1 MAEKINNTGSSL
13 AGVKFG
19 KGCDTDVNIT
29 DDVTFDPGQISV
41 IARQKQYN
49 ESYGKTDTDKT
60 EEQKIMA
67 GEACVMRPATFVGKD
82 LIGDAYISNEAADST
97 TIAVGGIKANVTKKD
112 LMKDYHGSISEV
124 LDAILFPDADFD
136 VTAVAASKLAV
147 TPTVVNTSDKMSVLK
162 FTQTDATLN
171 KLGKFNYAKD
181 KSGNIIKDGTIY
193 AGCTDPSPVTDNVT
207 YSTTSTSI
215 NIAYNADDTF
225 TLPSDGADT
234 KYYFKSYHTLTGY
247 KFTGDNALTPCSKKG
262 VDQSG
267 TTKLN
272 GYADNKIVYTNVV
285 SVTAIAPFYGA
296 SVITGK
302 TNDINE
308 ASSYT
313 QDEINAIVN
322 QVKENK
328 LNRHVD
334 RSTLDVTFEK
344 KTTNHNAFVFLFPT
358 AFDIEA
364 VYSDHKG
371 SEVITDAMKIIGSTT
386 LGNGVDYDV
395 WTPTATS
402 LTGNVDYRVIVKTKA
417 GH

>member
-1 MAEKINNTGSSL
+1 MAETINNTGSSL

-49 ESYGKTDTDKT
+49 ESYDMAADNKT

-136 VTAVAASKLAV
+136 VTAVAAPKLAV
-147 TPTVVNTSDKMSVLK
+147 IPTTVNTSDTMSVLK

-171 KLGKFNYAKD
+171 NLGKFNYAKD

-193 AGCTDPSPVTDNVT
+193 VDCTDPVPVTNNVKYGLSPSSIET
-207 YSTTSTSI
+207 AYTSDT
-215 NIAYNADDTF
+215 TF
-225 TLPSDGADT
+225 TLPSNGVDT
-234 KYYFKSYHTLTGY
+234 KYYFMSYHTLTGY

-272 GYADNKIVYTNVV
+272 GYTDNKNVKTNMVT
-285 SVTAIAPFYGA
+285 VTAVAPFYGA
-296 SVITGK
+296 SVRTGK
-302 TNDINE
+302 QNDINE
-308 ASSYT
+308 SSSYT
-313 QDEINAIVN
+313 QDEINAIVS
-322 QVKENK
+322 QVNTGDNK
-328 LNRHVD
+328 LNRSVGT
-334 RSTLDVTFEK
+334 STLDVAFDK
-344 KTTNHNAFVFLFPT
+344 GTNNDAFVFLFPA
-358 AFDIEA
+358 AFKIKA
-364 VYSDHKG
+364 VYGDHKG
-371 SEVITDAMKIIGSTT
+371 SEALGSMKEIGSTT
-386 LGNGVDYDV
+386 INNINYKV
-395 WTPTATS
+395 WTPTVS
-402 LTGNVDYRVIVKTKA
+402 PLTGYVEYRVVV
-417 GH
+417 GLN

>member
-49 ESYGKTDTDKT
+49 ESYDKTADDKT

-67 GEACVMRPATFVGKD
+67 GKACVMRPATFVGKD

-136 VTAVAASKLAV
+136 VTAAPQA
-147 TPTVVNTSDKMSVLK
+147 PTLKVNKTSVYNSDKMSVLT
-162 FTQTDATLN
+162 FTQTDATSN

-193 AGCTDPSPVTDNVT
+193 ANCTDPSPVTDNVT
-207 YSTTSTSI
+207 YSTTSTAI
-215 NIAYNADDTF
+215 NTAYNGDTTF
-225 TLPSDGADT
+225 ALSANGADT

-262 VDQSG
+262 LDQSG
-267 TTKLN
+267 TSELN

-296 SVITGK
+296 SVRTGK
-302 TNDINE
+302 QNDINE
-308 ASSYT
+308 ASSYNS
-313 QDEINAIVN
+313 DEINAIVE
-322 QVKENK
+322 QVKETK
-328 LNRHVD
+328 LNRVVGTN
-334 RSTLDVTFEK
+334 TLDVAFDK
-344 KTTNHNAFVFLFPT
+344 GTNNDAFVFLFPA
-358 AFDIEA
+358 AFKINA
-364 VYSDHKG
+364 VYGDHKG
-371 SEVITDAMKIIGSTT
+371 SEALGSMKQIGLTT
-386 LGNGVDYDV
+386 INNISYKV
-395 WTPTATS
+395 WTPTVTP
-402 LTGNVDYRVIVKTKA
+402 LTDYVEYRVIV
-417 GH
+417 GL

>member
-1 MAEKINNTGSSL
+1 MAETINSTGSSL

-49 ESYGKTDTDKT
+49 ESYDKTADDKT

-67 GEACVMRPATFVGKD
+67 GEACVIRPATFVGKD

-136 VTAVAASKLAV
+136 VTAAPQA
-147 TPTVVNTSDKMSVLK
+147 PTLKVNKTSVYNSDKMSVLT
-162 FTQTDATLN
+162 FTQTDAASN

-181 KSGNIIKDGTIY
+181 KSGNIIKDGAIY
-193 AGCTDPSPVTDNVT
+193 ANCTDPSPVTDNVT
-207 YSTTSTSI
+207 YSTTSTAI
-215 NIAYNADDTF
+215 NTAYNGDTTF
-225 TLPSDGADT
+225 ALSANGADT

-267 TTKLN
+267 TSELN
-272 GYADNKIVYTNVV
+272 GYADNKIIYTNVV
-285 SVTAIAPFYGA
+285 SVMAIAPFYGA
-296 SVITGK
+296 SVRTGK
-302 TNDINE
+302 QNDINE
-308 ASSYT
+308 ASSYA
-313 QDEINAIVN
+313 QDEINAIVE
-322 QVKENK
+322 QVKETK
-328 LNRHVD
+328 LNRVVGT
-334 RSTLDVTFEK
+334 STLDVAFDK
-344 KTTNHNAFVFLFPT
+344 GTNNDAFVFLFPA
-358 AFDIEA
+358 AFKINA
-364 VYSDHKG
+364 VYGDHKG
-371 SEVITDAMKIIGSTT
+371 SEALGSMKEIGLTT
-386 LGNGVDYDV
+386 INNISYKV
-395 WTPTATS
+395 WTPTVS
-402 LTGNVDYRVIVKTKA
+402 PLTGYVEYRVIV
-417 GH
+417 GL

>member
-1 MAEKINNTGSSL
+1 MAETINSTGSSL

-147 TPTVVNTSDKMSVLK
+147 NKTVVYDSDKMSVLT

-181 KSGNIIKDGTIY
+181 KSGNIIKDGSIY
-193 AGCTDPSPVTDNVT
+193 EDCTDPVPVTNNVT

-215 NIAYNADDTF
+215 NTAYNGNKTF
-225 TLPSDGADT
+225 TLPSNGADT

-262 VDQSG
+262 VDQSD

-272 GYADNKIVYTNVV
+272 GYTDNKIVYTNVV
-285 SVTAIAPFYGA
+285 SVTAIAPFYGG

-302 TNDINE
+302 ANDINE
-308 ASSYT
+308 ALSYT
-313 QDEINAIVN
+313 QDEINTIVS
-322 QVKENK
+322 QVNTGDNK
-328 LNRHVD
+328 INRSVE
-334 RSTLDVTFEK
+334 RSILDVIFEK
-344 KTTNHNAFVFLFPT
+344 KTTNHNAYVFLFPA
-358 AFDIEA
+358 AFRIEA

-386 LGNGVDYDV
+386 INNINYNV

-402 LTGNVDYRVIVKTKA
+402 LTGNVDYRVIVKL
-417 GH
+417 

>member
-1 MAEKINNTGSSL
+1 MAETINSTGTSL

-19 KGCDTDVNIT
+19 KGCDIDVNIT

-49 ESYGKTDTDKT
+49 ESYDKTDTDKT

-67 GEACVMRPATFVGKD
+67 GEACVIRPATFVGKD

-136 VTAVAASKLAV
+136 VTAVAAPKLAV
-147 TPTVVNTSDKMSVLK
+147 NKTVVYDSDKMSVLT
-162 FTQTDATLN
+162 FTQTHAALN
-171 KLGKFNYAKD
+171 NLGKFNYAKD
-181 KSGNIIKDGTIY
+181 TSGNIIKDGTLY
-193 AGCTDPSPVTDNVT
+193 EGCADPSPVTVNVK

-215 NIAYNADDTF
+215 INAYNANTTF
-225 TLPSDGADT
+225 KLQSNGADT
-234 KYYFKSYHTLTGY
+234 KYYFNSYHTLTGY

-272 GYADNKIVYTNVV
+272 GYLDNKTVYTNIV
-285 SVTAIAPFYGA
+285 SVTAIAPFYGG

-313 QDEINAIVN
+313 QDEINAIVS
-322 QVKENK
+322 QVNTGDNK
-328 LNRHVD
+328 LNRAVGT
-334 RSTLDVTFEK
+334 STLDVTFDK
-344 KTTNHNAFVFLFPT
+344 GTNNDAFVFLFPA
-358 AFDIEA
+358 AFKIKA
-364 VYSDHKG
+364 VYGDHKG
-371 SEVITDAMKIIGSTT
+371 SEALGSMKEIGSTII
-386 LGNGVDYDV
+386 NNINYKV
-395 WTPTATS
+395 WTPTVS
-402 LTGNVDYRVIVKTKA
+402 PLTGYVEYRVVV
-417 GH
+417 GL

>member
-1 MAEKINNTGSSL
+1 MAETINNTGSSL

-49 ESYGKTDTDKT
+49 ESYDKTDTDKT
-60 EEQKIMA
+60 EEQKIMT

-136 VTAVAASKLAV
+136 VTAVAAPKLAV
-147 TPTVVNTSDKMSVLK
+147 NKTVVYDSDKMSVLT
-162 FTQTDATLN
+162 FTQTHAASN
-171 KLGKFNYAKD
+171 NLGKFNYAKD
-181 KSGNIIKDGTIY
+181 TSGNIIKDGTIY
-193 AGCTDPSPVTDNVT
+193 ADCTDPVPVTNNVT

-215 NIAYNADDTF
+215 NTAYNSNKTF
-225 TLPSDGADT
+225 ALPSNGADT

-262 VDQSG
+262 VDQSD
-267 TTKLN
+267 TAKLN
-272 GYADNKIVYTNVV
+272 GYADNKIVYTDVV
-285 SVTAIAPFYGA
+285 SVTAIAPFYGG

-313 QDEINAIVN
+313 QDEINAIVS
-322 QVKENK
+322 QVNTGDNK
-328 LNRHVD
+328 INRSVV
-334 RSTLDVTFEK
+334 RSTLDVVFEK
-344 KTTNHNAFVFLFPT
+344 KTTNHNAFVFLFPA
-358 AFDIEA
+358 AFRIEA

-386 LGNGVDYDV
+386 INHINYNV

-402 LTGNVDYRVIVKTKA
+402 LTGNVDYRVIVKL
-417 GH
+417 

>member
-1 MAEKINNTGSSL
+1 MAETINNTGSSL

-29 DDVTFDPGQISV
+29 DDVTFDSGQISV

-136 VTAVAASKLAV
+136 VTGVAASKLAV
-147 TPTVVNTSDKMSVLK
+147 NKTVVYDSDKMSVLT
-162 FTQTDATLN
+162 FTQTDATSN

-181 KSGNIIKDGTIY
+181 KSGHIIKDGTIY
-193 AGCTDPSPVTDNVT
+193 ANCTDPSPVTDNVT
-207 YSTTSTSI
+207 YSTTSTAI
-215 NIAYNADDTF
+215 NTAYNADDTF

-267 TTKLN
+267 TSELN
-272 GYADNKIVYTNVV
+272 GYTDNKIVYTNVV

-296 SVITGK
+296 SVRTGK
-302 TNDINE
+302 QNDINE
-308 ASSYT
+308 ASSYNS
-313 QDEINAIVN
+313 DEINAIVE
-322 QVKENK
+322 QVKETK
-328 LNRHVD
+328 LNRVVGT
-334 RSTLDVTFEK
+334 STLDVAFDK
-344 KTTNHNAFVFLFPT
+344 GTNNDAFVFLFPK
-358 AFDIEA
+358 AFKINA
-364 VYSDHKG
+364 VYGDHKG
-371 SEVITDAMKIIGSTT
+371 SEALGSMKEIGSTT
-386 LGNGVDYDV
+386 INKINYKV
-395 WTPTATS
+395 WTPTVS
-402 LTGNVDYRVIVKTKA
+402 PLTGYVEYRVVV
-417 GH
+417 GL

>member
-1 MAEKINNTGSSL
+1 MAEKINSTGSSL

-136 VTAVAASKLAV
+136 VTAVAAPKLAV
-147 TPTVVNTSDKMSVLK
+147 NKTVVYDSDKMSVLT
-162 FTQTDATLN
+162 FTQTHAASN
-171 KLGKFNYAKD
+171 NLGKFNYAKD

-193 AGCTDPSPVTDNVT
+193 VDCTDPVPVTNNVT
-207 YSTTSTSI
+207 YSLTSTSI
-215 NIAYNADDTF
+215 NLAYNANDTF
-225 TLPSDGADT
+225 TLPSHGADT
-234 KYYFKSYHTLTGY
+234 KYYFKSYHTLKNY
-247 KFTGDNALTPCSKKG
+247 VFTGDDAFTPCSKKG
-262 VDQSG
+262 VDQSD

-272 GYADNKIVYTNVV
+272 GYTDNKIVYTNIV

-296 SVITGK
+296 SVRTGK
-302 TNDINE
+302 QNDINE

-313 QDEINAIVN
+313 QDEINAIVE
-322 QVKENK
+322 QVKETK
-328 LNRHVD
+328 LNRVVGT
-334 RSTLDVTFEK
+334 STLDVAFDK
-344 KTTNHNAFVFLFPT
+344 GTNNDAFVFLFPA
-358 AFDIEA
+358 AFKINA
-364 VYSDHKG
+364 VYGDHKG
-371 SEVITDAMKIIGSTT
+371 SEALGSMKEIGLTT
-386 LGNGVDYDV
+386 INNISYKV
-395 WTPTATS
+395 WTPTVTP
-402 LTGNVDYRVIVKTKA
+402 LTGYVEYRVIV
-417 GH
+417 GL

>member
-1 MAEKINNTGSSL
+1 MAEITNNTGSSL

-97 TIAVGGIKANVTKKD
+97 TIAVGGIKANVSKKD

-136 VTAVAASKLAV
+136 VTAVVAPKLAV
-147 TPTVVNTSDKMSVLK
+147 TPAVVNTSDKMSVLT
-162 FTQTDATLN
+162 FTQTDAALN
-171 KLGKFNYAKD
+171 NLGKFNYAKD

-193 AGCTDPSPVTDNVT
+193 ANCTDPVPVTNNVT

-215 NIAYNADDTF
+215 INAYNANTTF
-225 TLPSDGADT
+225 KLQSNGADT

-262 VDQSG
+262 VDQSD

-285 SVTAIAPFYGA
+285 SVTAIAPFYGG
-296 SVITGK
+296 SVVTGK

-313 QDEINAIVN
+313 QDEINAIVS
-322 QVKENK
+322 QVNTGDNK
-328 LNRHVD
+328 LNRAVGT
-334 RSTLDVTFEK
+334 STLDVTFDK
-344 KTTNHNAFVFLFPT
+344 GTNNDAFVFLFPA
-358 AFDIEA
+358 AFKIKA
-364 VYSDHKG
+364 VYGDHKG
-371 SEVITDAMKIIGSTT
+371 SEALGSMKEIGSTT
-386 LGNGVDYDV
+386 INNINYKV
-395 WTPTATS
+395 WTPTVS
-402 LTGNVDYRVIVKTKA
+402 PLTGYVEYRVVV
-417 GH
+417 GL

>member
-1 MAEKINNTGSSL
+1 MAETINNTGSSL

-136 VTAVAASKLAV
+136 VTAVVAPKLAV
-147 TPTVVNTSDKMSVLK
+147 TPAVVNTSDKMSVLT
-162 FTQTDATLN
+162 FTQTDAALN
-171 KLGKFNYAKD
+171 NLGKFNYAKD

-193 AGCTDPSPVTDNVT
+193 VDCTDPVPVTNNVT

-215 NIAYNADDTF
+215 INAYNANTTF
-225 TLPSDGADT
+225 KLQSNGADT

-247 KFTGDNALTPCSKKG
+247 KFTGDNALIPCSKKG

-272 GYADNKIVYTNVV
+272 GYADNKIVYTNIV
-285 SVTAIAPFYGA
+285 SVTAIAPFFGA
-296 SVITGK
+296 SVMTGK

-313 QDEINAIVN
+313 QDEINAIVS
-322 QVKENK
+322 QVNTGDNK
-328 LNRHVD
+328 LNRAVGT
-334 RSTLDVTFEK
+334 STLDVTFDK
-344 KTTNHNAFVFLFPT
+344 GTNNDAFVFLFPA
-358 AFDIEA
+358 AFKINA
-364 VYSDHKG
+364 VYGDHKG
-371 SEVITDAMKIIGSTT
+371 SEALGSMKEIGSTT
-386 LGNGVDYDV
+386 INNINYKV
-395 WTPTATS
+395 WTPTVS
-402 LTGNVDYRVIVKTKA
+402 PLTGYVEYRVVV
-417 GH
+417 GL

>member
-1 MAEKINNTGSSL
+1 MAETINSTGSSL
-13 AGVKFG
+13 TGVKFG
-19 KGCDTDVNIT
+19 KGCDIDVNIT

-49 ESYGKTDTDKT
+49 ESYDKTANDKT

-136 VTAVAASKLAV
+136 VTAVAAPKLAV
-147 TPTVVNTSDKMSVLK
+147 TPTIVNTSDTMSVLK
-162 FTQTDATLN
+162 FTQSDATLN
-171 KLGKFNYAKD
+171 NLGKFNYAKD
-181 KSGNIIKDGTIY
+181 KSGNIIKNGSIY
-193 AGCTDPSPVTDNVT
+193 VDCTDPVPVTDNVT
-207 YSTTSTSI
+207 YSTTSTAI
-215 NIAYNADDTF
+215 NTAYNGDTTF
-225 TLPSDGADT
+225 ALSANGADT

-267 TTKLN
+267 TSELN

-296 SVITGK
+296 SVRTGK
-302 TNDINE
+302 QNDINE

-313 QDEINAIVN
+313 QDEINAIVE
-322 QVKENK
+322 QVKKTK
-328 LNRHVD
+328 LNRVVGT
-334 RSTLDVTFEK
+334 STLDVTFDK
-344 KTTNHNAFVFLFPT
+344 GTNNDAFVFLFPA
-358 AFDIEA
+358 AFKINA
-364 VYSDHKG
+364 VYGDHKG
-371 SEVITDAMKIIGSTT
+371 SEALGSMKEIGLTT
-386 LGNGVDYDV
+386 INNISYKV
-395 WTPTATS
+395 WTPTVTP
-402 LTGNVDYRVIVKTKA
+402 LTGYVEYRVIV
-417 GH
+417 GL

>member
-1 MAEKINNTGSSL
+1 MAETINSTGSSL
-13 AGVKFG
+13 TGVKFG

-49 ESYGKTDTDKT
+49 ESYDKTANDKT

-136 VTAVAASKLAV
+136 VTAVAAPKLAV
-147 TPTVVNTSDKMSVLK
+147 TPTIVNTSDTMSVLK
-162 FTQTDATLN
+162 FTQSDATLN
-171 KLGKFNYAKD
+171 NLGKFNYAKN

-193 AGCTDPSPVTDNVT
+193 ANCTDPVPVTDNVT
-207 YSTTSTSI
+207 YSTTSTAI
-215 NIAYNADDTF
+215 NTAYNGDTTF
-225 TLPSDGADT
+225 ALSANGADT

-267 TTKLN
+267 TSELN

-296 SVITGK
+296 SVRTGK
-302 TNDINE
+302 QNDINE
-308 ASSYT
+308 ASSYNS
-313 QDEINAIVN
+313 DEINAIVE
-322 QVKENK
+322 QVKETK
-328 LNRHVD
+328 LNRVVGT
-334 RSTLDVTFEK
+334 STLDVAFDK
-344 KTTNHNAFVFLFPT
+344 GTNNDAFVFLFPA
-358 AFDIEA
+358 AFKINA
-364 VYSDHKG
+364 VYGDHKG
-371 SEVITDAMKIIGSTT
+371 SEALGSMKEIGLTT
-386 LGNGVDYDV
+386 INNISYKV
-395 WTPTATS
+395 WTPTVTP
-402 LTGNVDYRVIVKTKA
+402 LTGYVEYRVIV
-417 GH
+417 GL

>member
-1 MAEKINNTGSSL
+1 MAETINSTGSSL
-13 AGVKFG
+13 TGVKFG

-49 ESYGKTDTDKT
+49 ESYDKTANDKT

-67 GEACVMRPATFVGKD
+67 GEACVIRPATFVGKD

-136 VTAVAASKLAV
+136 VTAVAAPKLTV
-147 TPTVVNTSDKMSVLK
+147 TPTIVNTSDTMSVLK
-162 FTQTDATLN
+162 FTQSDATLN
-171 KLGKFNYAKD
+171 NLGKFNYAKN
-181 KSGNIIKDGTIY
+181 KSGNIIKDGSMY
-193 AGCTDPSPVTDNVT
+193 VDCTDPVPVTDNVT
-207 YSTTSTSI
+207 YSTTSTAI
-215 NIAYNADDTF
+215 NTAYNADDTF

-267 TTKLN
+267 TSELN

-296 SVITGK
+296 SVRTGK
-302 TNDINE
+302 QNDINE
-308 ASSYT
+308 ASSYNS
-313 QDEINAIVN
+313 DEINAIVE
-322 QVKENK
+322 QVKETK
-328 LNRHVD
+328 LNRVVGT
-334 RSTLDVTFEK
+334 STLDVAFDK
-344 KTTNHNAFVFLFPT
+344 GTNNDAFVFLFPK
-358 AFDIEA
+358 AFKINA
-364 VYSDHKG
+364 VYGDHKG
-371 SEVITDAMKIIGSTT
+371 SEALGSMKEIGSTT
-386 LGNGVDYDV
+386 INNISYKV
-395 WTPTATS
+395 WTPTVTP
-402 LTGNVDYRVIVKTKA
+402 LTDYVEYRVIV
-417 GH
+417 GL

>member
-1 MAEKINNTGSSL
+1 MAERINSTGSSL

-49 ESYGKTDTDKT
+49 ESYDKTADDKT

-124 LDAILFPDADFD
+124 LDAILFPDANFD
-136 VTAVAASKLAV
+136 VISAPQA
-147 TPTVVNTSDKMSVLK
+147 PTLKVNKTSVYNSDKMSVLT
-162 FTQTDATLN
+162 FTQTDATSN

-193 AGCTDPSPVTDNVT
+193 ANCADPSPVTDNVT
-207 YSTTSTSI
+207 YSTTSTAI
-215 NIAYNADDTF
+215 NTAYNGDTTF
-225 TLPSDGADT
+225 ALSANGADT

-267 TTKLN
+267 TSELN

-296 SVITGK
+296 SVRTGK
-302 TNDINE
+302 QNDINE

-313 QDEINAIVN
+313 QDEINAIVE
-322 QVKENK
+322 QVKETK
-328 LNRHVD
+328 LNRVVGT
-334 RSTLDVTFEK
+334 STLDVAFDK
-344 KTTNHNAFVFLFPT
+344 GTNNDAFVFLFPA
-358 AFDIEA
+358 AFKINA
-364 VYSDHKG
+364 VYGDHKG
-371 SEVITDAMKIIGSTT
+371 SEALGSMKEIGLTT
-386 LGNGVDYDV
+386 INNISYKV
-395 WTPTATS
+395 WTPTVTP
-402 LTGNVDYRVIVKTKA
+402 LTDYVEYRVIV
-417 GH
+417 GL

>member
-1 MAEKINNTGSSL
+1 MAETINSTGSSL
-13 AGVKFG
+13 TGVKFG

-49 ESYGKTDTDKT
+49 ESYDKTANDKT

-136 VTAVAASKLAV
+136 VTAVAAPKLAV
-147 TPTVVNTSDKMSVLK
+147 TPTIVNTSDTMSVLK
-162 FTQTDATLN
+162 FTQSDATLN
-171 KLGKFNYAKD
+171 NLGKFNYAKD
-181 KSGNIIKDGTIY
+181 KSGNIIKNGSIY
-193 AGCTDPSPVTDNVT
+193 VDCTDPVPVTDNVT
-207 YSTTSTSI
+207 YSTTSTAI
-215 NIAYNADDTF
+215 NTAYNGDTTF
-225 TLPSDGADT
+225 ALSANGADT

-267 TTKLN
+267 TSELN

-296 SVITGK
+296 SVRTGK
-302 TNDINE
+302 QNDINE

-313 QDEINAIVN
+313 QDEINAIVE
-322 QVKENK
+322 QVKKTK
-328 LNRHVD
+328 LNRVVGT
-334 RSTLDVTFEK
+334 STLDVTFDK
-344 KTTNHNAFVFLFPT
+344 GTNNDAFVFLFPA
-358 AFDIEA
+358 AFKINA
-364 VYSDHKG
+364 VYGDHKG
-371 SEVITDAMKIIGSTT
+371 SEALGSMKEIGLTT
-386 LGNGVDYDV
+386 INNISYKV
-395 WTPTATS
+395 WTPTVTP
-402 LTGNVDYRVIVKTKA
+402 LTGYVEYRVIV
-417 GH
+417 GL

>member
-1 MAEKINNTGSSL
+1 MAEKINSTGSSL
-13 AGVKFG
+13 TGVKFG

-49 ESYGKTDTDKT
+49 ESYDKTTNDKT

-136 VTAVAASKLAV
+136 VTAVAAPKLAV
-147 TPTVVNTSDKMSVLK
+147 TPTIVNTSDTMSVLK
-162 FTQTDATLN
+162 FTQSHATLN
-171 KLGKFNYAKD
+171 NLGKFNYAKD
-181 KSGNIIKDGTIY
+181 KSGNIIKDGSIY
-193 AGCTDPSPVTDNVT
+193 VDCTDPVPVTDNVT
-207 YSTTSTSI
+207 YSTTSTAI
-215 NIAYNADDTF
+215 NTAYNGDTTF
-225 TLPSDGADT
+225 ALSANGADT

-267 TTKLN
+267 TSELN
-272 GYADNKIVYTNVV
+272 GYADNKIVYTNIV

-296 SVITGK
+296 SVRTGK
-302 TNDINE
+302 QNDINE

-313 QDEINAIVN
+313 QDEINAIVE
-322 QVKENK
+322 QVKETK
-328 LNRHVD
+328 LNRVT
-334 RSTLDVTFEK
+334 STSRLAVAFDK
-344 KTTNHNAFVFLFPT
+344 GTNNDAFVFLFPA
-358 AFDIEA
+358 AFKINA
-364 VYSDHKG
+364 VYGDHKG
-371 SEVITDAMKIIGSTT
+371 SEALGSMKEIGLTT
-386 LGNGVDYDV
+386 INNISYKV
-395 WTPTATS
+395 WTPTVTPLTS
-402 LTGNVDYRVIVKTKA
+402 YVEYRVIVEL
-417 GH
+417 

>member
-1 MAEKINNTGSSL
+1 MAEKINSTGSSL
-13 AGVKFG
+13 TGVKFG

-49 ESYGKTDTDKT
+49 ESYDKTTNDKT

-136 VTAVAASKLAV
+136 VTAVAAPKLAV
-147 TPTVVNTSDKMSVLK
+147 TPTIVNTSDTMSVLK
-162 FTQTDATLN
+162 FTQSHATLN
-171 KLGKFNYAKD
+171 NLGKFNYAKD
-181 KSGNIIKDGTIY
+181 KSGNIIKDGSIY
-193 AGCTDPSPVTDNVT
+193 VDCTDPVPVTDNVT
-207 YSTTSTSI
+207 YSTTSTAI
-215 NIAYNADDTF
+215 NTAYNGDTTF
-225 TLPSDGADT
+225 ALSANGADT

-267 TTKLN
+267 TSELN
-272 GYADNKIVYTNVV
+272 GYADNKIVYTNIV

-296 SVITGK
+296 SVRTGK
-302 TNDINE
+302 QNDINE

-313 QDEINAIVN
+313 QDEINAIVE
-322 QVKENK
+322 QVKETK
-328 LNRHVD
+328 LNRAVGT
-334 RSTLDVTFEK
+334 STLDVAFDK
-344 KTTNHNAFVFLFPT
+344 GTNNDAFVFLFPA
-358 AFDIEA
+358 AFKINA
-364 VYSDHKG
+364 VYGDHKG
-371 SEVITDAMKIIGSTT
+371 SEALGSMKEIGLTT
-386 LGNGVDYDV
+386 INNISYKV
-395 WTPTATS
+395 WTPTVTPLTS
-402 LTGNVDYRVIVKTKA
+402 YVEYRVIVEL
-417 GH
+417 

>member
-1 MAEKINNTGSSL
+1 MADTKINTGSSL

-49 ESYGKTDTDKT
+49 ESYGKTGTDKT

-136 VTAVAASKLAV
+136 VTAVAAPKLAV
-147 TPTVVNTSDKMSVLK
+147 NKTVVYDSDKMSVLT
-162 FTQTDATLN
+162 FTQTDAALN
-171 KLGKFNYAKD
+171 NLGKFNYAKD

-193 AGCTDPSPVTDNVT
+193 ANCADPVPVTNNVKYGLSPFSIET
-207 YSTTSTSI
+207 AYTSDT
-215 NIAYNADDTF
+215 TF
-225 TLPSDGADT
+225 TLPSNGVDT
-234 KYYFKSYHTLTGY
+234 QYYFMSYHTLTGY

-272 GYADNKIVYTNVV
+272 GYTDNKNVKTNMVT
-285 SVTAIAPFYGA
+285 VTAIAPFFGA
-296 SVITGK
+296 SVRTGK

-313 QDEINAIVN
+313 QDEINAIVS
-322 QVKENK
+322 QVNTGDNK
-328 LNRHVD
+328 LNRAVGN
-334 RSTLDVTFEK
+334 STLDVTFDK
-344 KTTNHNAFVFLFPT
+344 GTNNDAFVFLFPA
-358 AFDIEA
+358 AFKINA
-364 VYSDHKG
+364 VYGDHKG
-371 SEVITDAMKIIGSTT
+371 SEALGSMKEIGSTT
-386 LGNGVDYDV
+386 INNINYKV
-395 WTPTATS
+395 WTPTVS
-402 LTGNVDYRVIVKTKA
+402 PLTGYVEYRVVV
-417 GH
+417 GL

>member
-1 MAEKINNTGSSL
+1 MAEKINSTGSSL

-136 VTAVAASKLAV
+136 VTAVAAPKLAV
-147 TPTVVNTSDKMSVLK
+147 NKTVVYDSDKMSVLT
-162 FTQTDATLN
+162 FTQTHAASN
-171 KLGKFNYAKD
+171 NLGKFNYAKD

-193 AGCTDPSPVTDNVT
+193 VDCTDPVPVTNNVT
-207 YSTTSTSI
+207 YSLTSTSI
-215 NIAYNADDTF
+215 NLAYNANDTF
-225 TLPSDGADT
+225 TLPSHGADT

-267 TTKLN
+267 TSELN
-272 GYADNKIVYTNVV
+272 GYADNKIVYTNIV

-296 SVITGK
+296 SVRTGK
-302 TNDINE
+302 QNDINE

-313 QDEINAIVN
+313 QDEINAIVE
-322 QVKENK
+322 QVKETK
-328 LNRHVD
+328 LNRVVGT
-334 RSTLDVTFEK
+334 STLDVAFDK
-344 KTTNHNAFVFLFPT
+344 GTNNDAFVFLFPA
-358 AFDIEA
+358 AFKINA
-364 VYSDHKG
+364 VYGDHKG
-371 SEVITDAMKIIGSTT
+371 SEALGSMKEIGLTT
-386 LGNGVDYDV
+386 INNISYKV
-395 WTPTATS
+395 WTPTVTP
-402 LTGNVDYRVIVKTKA
+402 LTGYVEYRVIV
-417 GH
+417 GL

>member
-1 MAEKINNTGSSL
+1 MAETINSTGSSL

-49 ESYGKTDTDKT
+49 ESYDKTDTDKT

-147 TPTVVNTSDKMSVLK
+147 TPTVVNTSDTMSVLK

-193 AGCTDPSPVTDNVT
+193 ANCTDPSPVTDNVK
-207 YSTTSTSI
+207 YGLSPTSI
-215 NIAYNADDTF
+215 ETAYTSDTTF

-285 SVTAIAPFYGA
+285 SVTAVAPFYGA
-296 SVITGK
+296 SVRTGK
-302 TNDINE
+302 QNDINE
-308 ASSYT
+308 SSSYNS
-313 QDEINAIVN
+313 DEINAIVE
-322 QVKENK
+322 QVKETK
-328 LNRHVD
+328 LIRAVGT
-334 RSTLDVTFEK
+334 STLDVAFDK
-344 KTTNHNAFVFLFPT
+344 GTNNDAFVFLFPK
-358 AFDIEA
+358 AFKIKA
-364 VYSDHKG
+364 VYGDHKG
-371 SEVITDAMKIIGSTT
+371 SEALGSMKEIGSTT
-386 LGNGVDYDV
+386 INNISYKV
-395 WTPTATS
+395 WTPTVS
-402 LTGNVDYRVIVKTKA
+402 PLTGYVEYRVIV
-417 GH
+417 GLN

>member
-1 MAEKINNTGSSL
+1 MAETINNTGSSL

-49 ESYGKTDTDKT
+49 ESYDMAADNKT
-60 EEQKIMA
+60 EEQKIMT

-136 VTAVAASKLAV
+136 VTAVAAPKLAV
-147 TPTVVNTSDKMSVLK
+147 IPTVVNTSDTMSVLK

-171 KLGKFNYAKD
+171 NLGKFNYAKD

-193 AGCTDPSPVTDNVT
+193 TDCNDPSPVTVNVKYGLSPSSIET
-207 YSTTSTSI
+207 AYTSDT
-215 NIAYNADDTF
+215 TF
-225 TLPSDGADT
+225 TLPSNGVDT
-234 KYYFKSYHTLTGY
+234 RYYFMSYHTLTGY

-272 GYADNKIVYTNVV
+272 GYTDNKNVKTNMVT
-285 SVTAIAPFYGA
+285 VTAVAPFYGA
-296 SVITGK
+296 SVRTGK
-302 TNDINE
+302 QNDINE
-308 ASSYT
+308 SSSYT
-313 QDEINAIVN
+313 SDEINAIVN
-322 QVKENK
+322 QVYTSENK
-328 LNRHVD
+328 LNRAVGT
-334 RSTLDVTFEK
+334 STLDVTFDK
-344 KTTNHNAFVFLFPT
+344 GTNNDAFVFLFPA
-358 AFDIEA
+358 AFKIKA
-364 VYSDHKG
+364 VYGDHKG
-371 SEVITDAMKIIGSTT
+371 SEALGSMKEIGSTT
-386 LGNGVDYDV
+386 INNINYKV
-395 WTPTATS
+395 WTPTVS
-402 LTGNVDYRVIVKTKA
+402 PLTGYVEYRVVV
-417 GH
+417 GLN

>member
-1 MAEKINNTGSSL
+1 MAETINNTGSSL

-60 EEQKIMA
+60 EEQKIMT

-136 VTAVAASKLAV
+136 VTAVVAPKLAV
-147 TPTVVNTSDKMSVLK
+147 TPAVVNTSDKMSVLT
-162 FTQTDATLN
+162 FTQTDAALN
-171 KLGKFNYAKD
+171 NLGKFNYAKD

-193 AGCTDPSPVTDNVT
+193 ADCTDPVPVTNNVT

-215 NIAYNADDTF
+215 INAYTANTTF

-272 GYADNKIVYTNVV
+272 GYADNKIVYTNIV
-285 SVTAIAPFYGA
+285 SVTAIAPFFGG
-296 SVITGK
+296 SVRTGK
-302 TNDINE
+302 QNDINE

-313 QDEINAIVN
+313 QDEINAIVS
-322 QVKENK
+322 QVNTGDNK
-328 LNRHVD
+328 LNRSVGT
-334 RSTLDVTFEK
+334 STLDVTFDK
-344 KTTNHNAFVFLFPT
+344 GTNNDAFVFLFPA
-358 AFDIEA
+358 AFKIKA
-364 VYSDHKG
+364 VYGDHKG
-371 SEVITDAMKIIGSTT
+371 SEALGSMKEIGSTT
-386 LGNGVDYDV
+386 INNINYKV
-395 WTPTATS
+395 WTPTVS
-402 LTGNVDYRVIVKTKA
+402 PLTGYVEYRVVV
-417 GH
+417 GL

>member
-1 MAEKINNTGSSL
+1 MAETINSTGTSL

-29 DDVTFDPGQISV
+29 DDVTFDPGQISI

-49 ESYGKTDTDKT
+49 ESYDKTDTDKT

-147 TPTVVNTSDKMSVLK
+147 TPTVVNTSDTMSVLK

-193 AGCTDPSPVTDNVT
+193 AGCDDPSPVTTNVT

-215 NIAYNADDTF
+215 NTAYNADDTF

-247 KFTGDNALTPCSKKG
+247 KFAGDNALTPCSKKG
-262 VDQSG
+262 VDQSS

-296 SVITGK
+296 SVRTGK
-302 TNDINE
+302 QNDINE
-308 ASSYT
+308 SSSYT
-313 QDEINAIVN
+313 SDEINAIVE
-322 QVKENK
+322 QVKEIK
-328 LNRHVD
+328 LNRAVGT
-334 RSTLDVTFEK
+334 STLDVTFDK
-344 KTTNHNAFVFLFPT
+344 GTNNDAFVFLFPK
-358 AFDIEA
+358 AFKIKA
-364 VYSDHKG
+364 VYGDHKG
-371 SEVITDAMKIIGSTT
+371 SEALGSMKEIGSTT
-386 LGNGVDYDV
+386 INNISYKV
-395 WTPTATS
+395 WTPTVS
-402 LTGNVDYRVIVKTKA
+402 PLTGYVEYRVVV
-417 GH
+417 GL

>member
-1 MAEKINNTGSSL
+1 MAETINNTGTL
-13 AGVKFG
+13 LTGVKFG

-60 EEQKIMA
+60 EEQKIMT
-67 GEACVMRPATFVGKD
+67 GGACVMRPATFVGKD

-162 FTQTDATLN
+162 FTQTDAALN

-181 KSGNIIKDGTIY
+181 KSGNIIKDRTIY
-193 AGCTDPSPVTDNVT
+193 ENCTDPSPVTDNVK
-207 YSTTSTSI
+207 YSLSSTSI
-215 NIAYNADDTF
+215 NIAYNADKTF

-234 KYYFKSYHTLTGY
+234 KYYFQSYHTLTGY

-308 ASSYT
+308 KSSYT
-313 QDEINAIVN
+313 RDEINAIVE
-322 QVKENK
+322 QVKETK
-328 LNRHVD
+328 LNRSVD
-334 RSTLDVTFEK
+334 RSILDVTFEK

-358 AFDIEA
+358 AFSVEA

-371 SEVITDAMKIIGSTT
+371 SEVITDAMKIIGSIT
-386 LGNGVDYDV
+386 LGNGVNYDV

-402 LTGNVDYRVIVKTKA
+402 LTGTVDYRVIVKTK
-417 GH
+417 

>member
-1 MAEKINNTGSSL
+1 MAETINSTGSSL
-13 AGVKFG
+13 TGVKFG

-49 ESYGKTDTDKT
+49 ESYDKTANDKT

-136 VTAVAASKLAV
+136 VTAVAAPKLAV
-147 TPTVVNTSDKMSVLK
+147 TPTIVNTSDTMSVLK
-162 FTQTDATLN
+162 FTQSDATLN
-171 KLGKFNYAKD
+171 NLGKFNYAKN

-193 AGCTDPSPVTDNVT
+193 ANCTDPVPVTDNVT
-207 YSTTSTSI
+207 YSTTSTAI
-215 NIAYNADDTF
+215 NTAYNGDTTF
-225 TLPSDGADT
+225 ALSANGADT

-267 TTKLN
+267 TSELN

-296 SVITGK
+296 SVRTGK
-302 TNDINE
+302 QNDINE

-313 QDEINAIVN
+313 QDEINAIVE
-322 QVKENK
+322 QVKKTK
-328 LNRHVD
+328 LNRVVGT
-334 RSTLDVTFEK
+334 STLDVAFDK
-344 KTTNHNAFVFLFPT
+344 GTNNDAFVFLFPA
-358 AFDIEA
+358 AFKINA
-364 VYSDHKG
+364 VYGDHKG
-371 SEVITDAMKIIGSTT
+371 SEALGSMKEIGLTT
-386 LGNGVDYDV
+386 INNISYKV
-395 WTPTATS
+395 WTPTVTP
-402 LTGNVDYRVIVKTKA
+402 LTGYVEYRVIV
-417 GH
+417 GL

>member
-1 MAEKINNTGSSL
+1 MAETINSTGSSL

-49 ESYGKTDTDKT
+49 ESYDKTVDDKT

-136 VTAVAASKLAV
+136 VTAVVAPKLAV
-147 TPTVVNTSDKMSVLK
+147 TPTTVNTSDTMSVLK
-162 FTQTDATLN
+162 FTQSDATSN
-171 KLGKFNYAKD
+171 NLGKFNYAKD

-193 AGCTDPSPVTDNVT
+193 ADCVDPSPVTVNVKYGLSPLSIET
-207 YSTTSTSI
+207 AYTSDT
-215 NIAYNADDTF
+215 TF
-225 TLPSDGADT
+225 TLPSNGIDT

-262 VDQSG
+262 VDQSD

-272 GYADNKIVYTNVV
+272 DYADNKNVYTNMVT
-285 SVTAIAPFYGA
+285 VTAVAPFYGA
-296 SVITGK
+296 SVRTGK
-302 TNDINE
+302 QNDINE

-313 QDEINAIVN
+313 QDEINAIVS
-322 QVKENK
+322 QVNTGDNK
-328 LNRHVD
+328 LNRAVGT
-334 RSTLDVTFEK
+334 STLDVAFDK
-344 KTTNHNAFVFLFPT
+344 GTNNDAFVFLFPA
-358 AFDIEA
+358 AFKIKA
-364 VYSDHKG
+364 VYGDHKG
-371 SEVITDAMKIIGSTT
+371 SEALGSMKEIGLTT
-386 LGNGVDYDV
+386 INNISYKV
-395 WTPTATS
+395 WTPTVTP
-402 LTGNVDYRVIVKTKA
+402 LTDYVEYRVIV
-417 GH
+417 GLN

>member
-1 MAEKINNTGSSL
+1 MAETINSTGSSL

-49 ESYGKTDTDKT
+49 ESYDKTANDKT

-136 VTAVAASKLAV
+136 VTAVAAPKLAV
-147 TPTVVNTSDKMSVLK
+147 TPTVVNTSDTMSVLK
-162 FTQTDATLN
+162 FTQSDATLN
-171 KLGKFNYAKD
+171 NLGKFNYAKD
-181 KSGNIIKDGTIY
+181 KSGNIIKDGSLY
-193 AGCTDPSPVTDNVT
+193 VDCTDPVPVTDNVT
-207 YSTTSTSI
+207 YSTTSTAI
-215 NIAYNADDTF
+215 NTAYNGDTTF
-225 TLPSDGADT
+225 ALSANGADT
-234 KYYFKSYHTLTGY
+234 KYYYKSYHTLTGY

-267 TTKLN
+267 TSELN

-296 SVITGK
+296 SVRTGK
-302 TNDINE
+302 QNDINE

-313 QDEINAIVN
+313 QDEINAIVE
-322 QVKENK
+322 QVKETK
-328 LNRHVD
+328 LNRVVGT
-334 RSTLDVTFEK
+334 STLDVAFDK
-344 KTTNHNAFVFLFPT
+344 GTNNDSFVFLFPA
-358 AFDIEA
+358 AFKINA
-364 VYSDHKG
+364 VYGDHKG
-371 SEVITDAMKIIGSTT
+371 SEALGSMKEIGLTT
-386 LGNGVDYDV
+386 INNISYKV
-395 WTPTATS
+395 WTPTVTP
-402 LTGNVDYRVIVKTKA
+402 LTGYVEYRVIV
-417 GH
+417 GL

>member
-1 MAEKINNTGSSL
+1 MAETINNTGSSL

-29 DDVTFDPGQISV
+29 DDVTFDSGQISV

-136 VTAVAASKLAV
+136 VTGVAASKLAV
-147 TPTVVNTSDKMSVLK
+147 NKTVVYDSDKMSVLT
-162 FTQTDATLN
+162 FTQTDATSN

-181 KSGNIIKDGTIY
+181 KSGHIIKDGTIY
-193 AGCTDPSPVTDNVT
+193 ANCTDPSPVTDNVT
-207 YSTTSTSI
+207 YSTTSTAI
-215 NIAYNADDTF
+215 NTAYNADDTF

-267 TTKLN
+267 TSELN
-272 GYADNKIVYTNVV
+272 GYTDNKIVYTNVV

-296 SVITGK
+296 SVRTGK
-302 TNDINE
+302 QNDINE
-308 ASSYT
+308 ASSYNS
-313 QDEINAIVN
+313 DEINAIVE
-322 QVKENK
+322 QVKETK
-328 LNRHVD
+328 LNRVVGT
-334 RSTLDVTFEK
+334 STLDVAFDK
-344 KTTNHNAFVFLFPT
+344 GTNNDAFVFLFPK
-358 AFDIEA
+358 AFKINA
-364 VYSDHKG
+364 VYGDHKG
-371 SEVITDAMKIIGSTT
+371 SEALGSMKEIGSTT
-386 LGNGVDYDV
+386 INNISYKV
-395 WTPTATS
+395 WTPTVTP
-402 LTGNVDYRVIVKTKA
+402 LTGYVEYRVIV
-417 GH
+417 GL

>member
-49 ESYGKTDTDKT
+49 ESYNKTTDDKT

-67 GEACVMRPATFVGKD
+67 GEACVIRPATFVGKD

-97 TIAVGGIKANVTKKD
+97 TIAVGGIKEKMKKKD
-112 LMKDYHGSISEV
+112 LMQDYHGSISEV

-136 VTAVAASKLAV
+136 VTAAPQA
-147 TPTVVNTSDKMSVLK
+147 PTLKVNKTSVYNSDKMSVLT
-162 FTQTDATLN
+162 FTQTDAASN
-171 KLGKFNYAKD
+171 NLGKFNYAKS
-181 KSGNIIKDGTIY
+181 KIGNIIKDGTIY
-193 AGCTDPSPVTDNVT
+193 AGCKNPSPVTTNVT

-215 NIAYNADDTF
+215 NIAYNADNTF

-267 TTKLN
+267 TSELN
-272 GYADNKIVYTNVV
+272 GYADNKIVYTNIV
-285 SVTAIAPFYGA
+285 SVTAIAPFFGA
-296 SVITGK
+296 SVRTGK

-313 QDEINAIVN
+313 QDEINAIVS
-322 QVKENK
+322 QVNIGDNK
-328 LNRHVD
+328 LNRVVGT
-334 RSTLDVTFEK
+334 STLDVTFDK
-344 KTTNHNAFVFLFPT
+344 GTNNDAFVFLFPA
-358 AFDIEA
+358 AFKINA
-364 VYSDHKG
+364 VYGDHKG
-371 SEVITDAMKIIGSTT
+371 SEALGSMKEIGSTT
-386 LGNGVDYDV
+386 INNINYKV
-395 WTPTATS
+395 WTPTVS
-402 LTGNVDYRVIVKTKA
+402 PLTGYVEYRVVV
-417 GH
+417 GL

>member
-1 MAEKINNTGSSL
+1 MAETINSTGSSL

-49 ESYGKTDTDKT
+49 ESYDKTDTDKT

-67 GEACVMRPATFVGKD
+67 GEACVIRPATFVGKD

-136 VTAVAASKLAV
+136 VTAVAAPKLAV
-147 TPTVVNTSDKMSVLK
+147 TPTVVNTSDTMSVLT

-171 KLGKFNYAKD
+171 NLGKFNYAKY

-193 AGCTDPSPVTDNVT
+193 AGCKNPSPVTINVT

-215 NIAYNADDTF
+215 NTAYNADDTF

-234 KYYFKSYHTLTGY
+234 KYYFKSYHTLKHY
-247 KFTGDNALTPCSKKG
+247 KFTGDEALTPCSKKG
-262 VDQSG
+262 VDQSD
-267 TTKLN
+267 TAKLN
-272 GYADNKIVYTNVV
+272 GYTDNKNVYTNVV
-285 SVTAIAPFYGA
+285 SVTAVAPFYGA
-296 SVITGK
+296 SVRTGK
-302 TNDINE
+302 QNDINE
-308 ASSYT
+308 SSSYT
-313 QDEINAIVN
+313 SDEINAIVE
-322 QVKENK
+322 QVKEIK
-328 LNRHVD
+328 LNRAVGT
-334 RSTLDVTFEK
+334 STLDVTFDK
-344 KTTNHNAFVFLFPT
+344 GTNNDAFVFLFPK
-358 AFDIEA
+358 AFKIKA
-364 VYSDHKG
+364 VYGDHKG
-371 SEVITDAMKIIGSTT
+371 SEALGSMKEIGSTT
-386 LGNGVDYDV
+386 INNISYKV
-395 WTPTATS
+395 WTPTVS
-402 LTGNVDYRVIVKTKA
+402 PLTGYVEYRVVV
-417 GH
+417 GL